1 MIIALDKEELKEIL
15 PNKEVEILDFNSQE
29 DWHKLRSKG
38 VGGSDIGAILGVNK
52 YRSLVDVYLDKTEG
66 KKVED
71 NNAMFWG
78 RILEP
83 IIRAEFQKKHSEEYQ
98 TYLALYSLK
107 YGVLR
112 ANVDGLIYNNNTQ
125 KWGVLE
131 IKTANQFTT
140 KEWSDGVVPQSYYAQ
155 VMHYLTVTGLDYA
168 IIVVLIGGSDYR
180 EFYIERNEDEV
191 KAIKEVAEDFWN
203 TYIIPQKIPAPDGSD
218 SYSEYQRELLAKYET
233 FSNRVELDDDMNKL
247 LDESED
253 KKQQIKKL
261 EREVK
266 ETEQKLMQ
274 LIIDNQAD
282 LAESDKYKV
291 KLVTQNRTKVDPKFK
306 TEQKELIN
314 KYKEMEEK
322 YKIKYKT
329 NFLKISMIGE

>member
-1 MIIALDKEELKEIL
+1 MIIALDKEELKKIL
-15 PNKEVEILDFNSQE
+15 PNKEVEPLDFVSQE

-38 VGGSDIGAILGVNK
+38 IGGSDIGAILGVNK

-98 TYLALYSLK
+98 TYLVPYSLK

-203 TYIIPQKIPAPDGSD
+203 TYIIPQRIPAPDGSD
-218 SYSEYQRELLAKYET
+218 SYSEYQKELLAKYET

-247 LDESED
+247 LDESEE
-253 KKQQIKKL
+253 KKQQIKEL
-261 EREVK
+261 EKEVK
-266 ETEQKLMQ
+266 EAEQKIMNI
-274 LIIDNQAD
+274 IIDNQAD
-282 LAESDKYKV
+282 LAENNKYKV

-306 TEQKELIN
+306 IEQKELIN
-314 KYKEMEEK
+314 KYKEIEEK
-322 YKIKYKT
+322 YRIKYKT

>member
-15 PNKEVEILDFNSQE
+15 PNKEVEPLDFVSQE

-38 VGGSDIGAILGVNK
+38 IGGSDIGAILGVNK
-52 YRSLVDVYLDKTEG
+52 YRSLVDVYLDKIEG

-98 TYLALYSLK
+98 TYLVPYSLK

-218 SYSEYQRELLAKYET
+218 AYTEYQKELLAKYET
-233 FSNRVELDDDMNKL
+233 FSNRVELDDNMNKL
-247 LDESED
+247 LDESEE
-253 KKQQIKKL
+253 KKQQIKEL
-261 EREVK
+261 EKEVR
-266 ETEQKLMQ
+266 ETEQKIMNI
-274 LIIDNQAD
+274 IIDNQAD
-282 LAESDKYKV
+282 LAESEKYKV

-314 KYKEMEEK
+314 KYKEIEEK

>member
-1 MIIALDKEELKEIL
+1 MIIALDKEELKKML
-15 PNKEVEILDFNSQE
+15 PNKEVEPLDFVSQE

-38 VGGSDIGAILGVNK
+38 IGGSDIGAILGVNK

-98 TYLALYSLK
+98 TYLVPYSLK

-218 SYSEYQRELLAKYET
+218 SYSEYQKELLAKYET

-247 LDESED
+247 LDESEE
-253 KKQQIKKL
+253 KKQQIKEL
-261 EREVK
+261 EKEVK
-266 ETEQKLMQ
+266 ETEQKIMNI
-274 LIIDNQAD
+274 IIDNQAD
-282 LAESDKYKV
+282 LAESDKYKA

-314 KYKEMEEK
+314 KYKEIEEK

-329 NFLKISMIGE
+329 NFLKISMKGK

>member
-1 MIIALDKEELKEIL
+1 MIIALDKEELKKIL
-15 PNKEVEILDFNSQE
+15 PNKEVEPLDFVSQE

-38 VGGSDIGAILGVNK
+38 IGGSDIGAILGVNK

-98 TYLALYSLK
+98 TYLVPYSLK

-253 KKQQIKKL
+253 KKQQIKEL
-261 EREVK
+261 EKEVK

>member
-1 MIIALDKEELKEIL
+1 MIIALQKEELKEVL

-38 VGGSDIGAILGVNK
+38 IGGSDIGAILGVNK

-78 RILEP
+78 RVLEP

-98 TYLALYSLK
+98 TYLVPYSLK

-168 IIVVLIGGSDYR
+168 IIVVLIGGNDYR

-218 SYSEYQRELLAKYET
+218 SYSEYQKELLAKYET

-247 LDESED
+247 LDESEE
-253 KKQQIKKL
+253 KKQQIKEL
-261 EREVK
+261 EKEVK
-266 ETEQKLMQ
+266 ETEQKIMNI
-274 LIIDNQAD
+274 IIDNEAD

-322 YKIKYKT
+322 YRIKYKT

>member
-1 MIIALDKEELKEIL
+1 MIIALDKEELKKML
-15 PNKEVEILDFNSQE
+15 PNKEVEPLDFVSQE

-38 VGGSDIGAILGVNK
+38 IGGSDIGAILGVNK

-98 TYLALYSLK
+98 TYLVPYSLK

-131 IKTANQFTT
+131 IKTANQFTA

-155 VMHYLTVTGLDYA
+155 VMHYLAVTGLDYA

-233 FSNRVELDDDMNKL
+233 FSNRVELDEDMNKL
-247 LDESED
+247 LDESEE
-253 KKQQIKKL
+253 KKQQIKEL
-261 EREVK
+261 EKEVK

-314 KYKEMEEK
+314 NYKEIEEK
-322 YKIKYKT
+322 YRIKYKT

>member
-1 MIIALDKEELKEIL
+1 MIIALDKEELKKIL
-15 PNKEVEILDFNSQE
+15 PNKEVEPLDFVSQE
-29 DWHKLRSKG
+29 DWHKLKSKG
-38 VGGSDIGAILGVNK
+38 IGGSDIGAILGVNK
-52 YRSLVDVYLDKTEG
+52 YKSLVDVYLDKIEG

-71 NNAMFWG
+71 NDSMFWG

-98 TYLALYSLK
+98 TYLVPYSLK

-180 EFYIERNEDEV
+180 EFYIERNEDETKV
-191 KAIKEVAEDFWN
+191 IKEVAEDFWN
-203 TYIIPQKIPAPDGSD
+203 NYILPQKLPAPDGSD

-253 KKQQIKKL
+253 KKQQIKEL
-261 EREVK
+261 EKEVK

-314 KYKEMEEK
+314 KYKEIEEK
-322 YKIKYKT
+322 YKTKYKI

>member
-1 MIIALDKEELKEIL
+1 MIIALDKEELKKML
-15 PNKEVEILDFNSQE
+15 PNKEVEPLDFVSQE

-38 VGGSDIGAILGVNK
+38 IGGSDIGAILGVNK

-98 TYLALYSLK
+98 TYLVPYSLK

-131 IKTANQFTT
+131 IKTANQFTA

-155 VMHYLTVTGLDYA
+155 VMHYLAVTGLDYA

-253 KKQQIKKL
+253 KKQQIKEL
-261 EREVK
+261 EKEVK

-291 KLVTQNRTKVDPKFK
+291 KLVTQNRTKVGPKFK

>member
-15 PNKEVEILDFNSQE
+15 PNKEVEPLDFVSQE

-38 VGGSDIGAILGVNK
+38 IGGSDIGAILGVNK
-52 YRSLVDVYLDKTEG
+52 YRSLVDVYLDKIEG

-78 RILEP
+78 RVLEP

-98 TYLALYSLK
+98 TYLVPYSLK

-191 KAIKEVAEDFWN
+191 KAIKEVAEDFWG

-218 SYSEYQRELLAKYET
+218 AYTEYQKELLAKYET

-247 LDESED
+247 LDESEE
-253 KKQQIKKL
+253 KKQQIKEL
-261 EREVK
+261 EKEVK
-266 ETEQKLMQ
+266 ETEQKIMNI
-274 LIIDNQAD
+274 IIDNQAD
-282 LAESDKYKV
+282 LAESEKYKV

-314 KYKEMEEK
+314 KYKEIEEK
-322 YKIKYKT
+322 YRIKYKT

>member
-15 PNKEVEILDFNSQE
+15 PNKEVEPLDFVSQE
-29 DWHKLRSKG
+29 DWYKLRSKG
-38 VGGSDIGAILGVNK
+38 IGGSDIGAILGVNK
-52 YRSLVDVYLDKTEG
+52 YRSLVDVYLDKIEG

-98 TYLALYSLK
+98 TYLVPYSLK

-191 KAIKEVAEDFWN
+191 KAIKEVAEDFWD

-247 LDESED
+247 LDESEE
-253 KKQQIKKL
+253 KKQQIKEL
-261 EREVK
+261 EKEVK
-266 ETEQKLMQ
+266 ETEQKIMNI
-274 LIIDNQAD
+274 IIDNEAD
-282 LAESDKYKV
+282 LAESNKYKV

-314 KYKEMEEK
+314 KYKEIEEK
-322 YKIKYKT
+322 YKVKYKT

>member
-15 PNKEVEILDFNSQE
+15 PNKEVEPLDFVSQE

-38 VGGSDIGAILGVNK
+38 IGGSDIGAILGVNK

-98 TYLALYSLK
+98 TYLVPYSLK

-191 KAIKEVAEDFWN
+191 KAIKEVAEDFWD

-253 KKQQIKKL
+253 KKQQIKEL
-261 EREVK
+261 EKEVK
-266 ETEQKLMQ
+266 ETEQKIMNI
-274 LIIDNQAD
+274 IIDNQAD
-282 LAESDKYKV
+282 LAESNKYKV

>member
-1 MIIALDKEELKEIL
+1 M
-15 PNKEVEILDFNSQE
+15 
-29 DWHKLRSKG
+29 
-38 VGGSDIGAILGVNK
+38 
-52 YRSLVDVYLDKTEG
+52 
-66 KKVED
+66 
-71 NNAMFWG
+71 
-78 RILEP
+78 
-83 IIRAEFQKKHSEEYQ
+83 
-98 TYLALYSLK
+98 
-107 YGVLR
+107 LR
-112 ANVDGLIYNNNTQ
+112 ANVDGLIYNNQTQ

-253 KKQQIKKL
+253 KKQQIKEL
-261 EREVK
+261 EKEVK
-266 ETEQKLMQ
+266 ETEQKIMNI
-274 LIIDNQAD
+274 IIDNQAD
-282 LAESDKYKV
+282 LAESERYKV